1 MINHKPL
8 LLLTLLVILCL
19 HLCSTDIYGFD
30 KDKLSIRLGGQTFWN
45 EGWKMKFYYHT
56 FSDQDI
62 INGNLD
68 FNRTLRHTTYIN
80 PEIWYEFYEVRK
92 VSFDLVA
99 KYEHLE
105 FTLNDS
111 INFSFL
117 REHKSLDANLN
128 MFSLGIRAKINTQP
142 SFYLGF
148 NSGYCFGDLR
158 TIQHIDRR
166 LNHVEGNKTT
176 VWLDG
181 DGGGLFYELLG
192 GVVTKVKS
200 GFGIFIEGGLR
211 FTPGWEEFS
220 VDQVY
225 GDDEQYGYSMVT
237 ENERRLDRML
247 GFLLSLGLQYDL

>member
-1 MINHKPL
+1 MINHKTPL
-8 LLLTLLVILCL
+8 LLALLVITCL
-19 HLCSTDIYGFD
+19 HLCMAECFGFD
-30 KDKLSIRLGGQTFWN
+30 KDNLSIRLGGQTFWN

-56 FSDQDI
+56 FSYQDYLD
-62 INGNLD
+62 GDLD

-80 PEIWYEFYEVRK
+80 PEIWYEFYEVKK

-117 REHKSLDANLN
+117 REHKNLEADLN
-128 MFSLGIRAKINTQP
+128 FFSLGMRAKLNTQP
-142 SFYLGF
+142 SIYLGI
-148 NSGYCFGDLR
+148 NSGYCHGDLR
-158 TIQHIDRR
+158 TIQHIDRQ
-166 LNHVEGNKTT
+166 LNYVEGNKTT

-181 DGGGLFYELLG
+181 DGGGLFYDLLG
-192 GVVTKVKS
+192 GIVAEIKS
-200 GFGIFIEGGLR
+200 GFGIFVEGGIR

-247 GFLLSLGLQYDL
+247 GFLLSIGMHYDI

>member
-1 MINHKPL
+1 
-8 LLLTLLVILCL
+8 
-19 HLCSTDIYGFD
+19 
-30 KDKLSIRLGGQTFWN
+30 
-45 EGWKMKFYYHT
+45 
-56 FSDQDI
+56 
-62 INGNLD
+62 
-68 FNRTLRHTTYIN
+68 
-80 PEIWYEFYEVRK
+80 
-92 VSFDLVA
+92 
-99 KYEHLE
+99 
-105 FTLNDS
+105 
-111 INFSFL
+111 
-117 REHKSLDANLN
+117 

-181 DGGGLFYELLG
+181 DGGGLFYDLLG
-192 GVVTKVKS
+192 GIVAEIKS
-200 GFGIFIEGGLR
+200 EFGIFVEGGIR

-247 GFLLSLGLQYDL
+247 GFLLSIGMHYDI